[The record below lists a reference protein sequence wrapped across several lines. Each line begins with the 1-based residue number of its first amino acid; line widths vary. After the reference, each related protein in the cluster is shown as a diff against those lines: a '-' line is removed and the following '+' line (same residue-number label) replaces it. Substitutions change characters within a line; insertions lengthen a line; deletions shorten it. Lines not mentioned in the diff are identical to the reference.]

1 MKSTGVRFAATCAFS
16 LIEVALALGVTGF
29 CLASVVALLPLGINS
44 NQAAFSQTTA
54 ASIIT
59 HVLADLRAT
68 PASVPPSLTGTSA
81 EYLIK
86 IPADVAGGTSSTIT
100 TLYFGNS
107 YQQFS
112 FAPQLGTSRYRL
124 TVTLPPPA
132 GNRTATY
139 VTLLVSWPAAPDP
152 TLSTSALAGSVQV
165 VGALNRN

>member
-1 MKSTGVRFAATCAFS
+1 MKSSAVRFAGACAFS

-59 HVLADLRAT
+59 HVLVDLRAT

-81 EYLIK
+81 EYSIP
-86 IPADVAGGTSSTIT
+86 IPADVAGGPSTT
-100 TLYFGNS
+100 KTLYFGNS

-112 FAPQLGTSRYRL
+112 FAPQAGTSRYRL
-124 TVTLPPPA
+124 TVTFPPPA

-139 VTLLVSWPAAPDP
+139 VSLLVSWPAAPDP